1 MDSDEAKRT
10 YIEKFV
16 AAEDDARRTARAQ
29 SEEQGVDAVTHVVG
43 SWLGWCAGLRPAA
56 DVVEI
61 GSGVGYSALWLLEG
75 MHPRGMLTT
84 IEVAPERHSAAQRL
98 IAQAGHGQRVRSI
111 LGAALTVLPRL
122 AEDSYDLVFI
132 DAARAEYPA
141 YLTHALRLL
150 RPGGLLL
157 VNGVLG
163 DDGKVADAAAAD
175 TEIAALRTCAATISD
190 DPTLRAQILPVDD
203 GLLLASVADPAP

>member
-1 MDSDEAKRT
+1 MDSDEAKRS

-16 AAEDDARRTARAQ
+16 ASEDDARRTARAQ
-29 SEEQGVDAVTHVVG
+29 SEEQGVEAVTHVAG
-43 SWLGWCAGLRPAA
+43 SWLGWCAALRPAA

-61 GSGVGYSALWLLEG
+61 GSGIGYSALWLLNG

-84 IEVAPERHSAAQRL
+84 IEVAPERQAAAQRL

-122 AEDSYDLVFI
+122 AEDSYDLVFV

-150 RPGGLLL
+150 RPGGLVL
-157 VNGVLG
+157 VNGILG
-163 DDGKVADAAAAD
+163 DGRVADAAATDAE
-175 TEIAALRTCAATISD
+175 TAALRTCASTISD

-203 GLLLASVADPAP
+203 GLLLASVANPA